1 MLFDE
6 ILGQEHL
13 KQLIQNSLEKNS
25 FPQSK
30 IIVDKDGYGGLLFAL
45 AISERLLL
53 EKGVK
58 RSDILNHPDLHFVF
72 PLFSSKD
79 LASELNKEWIS
90 YIADNK
96 FPDIVGWM
104 SASNSSG
111 SQGAIRVKEVE
122 SMHKS
127 AGLKSFYGKKKV
139 FILWGGELLMPQAA
153 NKLLKILEEP
163 PTDCYFII
171 ITRGLNEMLP
181 TIKSR
186 CQISSLSPALPELIE
201 EKIKSINPDLDA
213 KKIASASMG
222 SWGRCLAFLQEDLSS
237 FDHERDFVECLRL
250 AFKAKKNKEAVIG
263 LMTWSDKMALLKRD
277 EQKSF
282 FSYCLYLTRESLL
295 VSYGASNLST
305 FISNSDFEVEK
316 LSPFIHSKNI
326 IDIVNLL
333 EDSLYSITRNVSAKI
348 VFTTFSL
355 NITKLLAVKED

>member
-13 KQLIQNSLEKNS
+13 KQMIQSAIDKNS
-25 FPQSK
+25 FPQSN
-30 IIVDKDGYGGLLFAL
+30 IIVDKDQYGGLHFAL
-45 AISERLLL
+45 AMSEQLLFDKQNKQEDL
-53 EKGVK
+53 
-58 RSDILNHPDLHFVF
+58 LNHPDL
-72 PLFSSKD
+72 
-79 LASELNKEWIS
+79 NKEWIA
-90 YIADNK
+90 YIKNRP
-96 FPDIVGWM
+96 FPNILGWK

-111 SQGAIRVKEVE
+111 NTPLIRKPQIV

-127 AGLKSFYGKKKV
+127 AKLKSYRKNKV
-139 FILWGGELLMPQAA
+139 FILWLGELMPLAA
-153 NKLLKILEEP
+153 SNLLLKLFEEP
-163 PTDCYFII
+163 PADCYFIFI
-171 ITRGLNEMLP
+171 SKNINDVLP

-186 CQISSLSPALPELIE
+186 CQISSLSPIPIKLIE
-201 EKIKSINPDLDA
+201 EKIKSSHPDLDA
-213 KKIASASMG
+213 KKIASSSMG
-222 SWGRCLAFLQEDLSS
+222 SWGRCLGFLQEDLSS

-263 LMTWSDKMALLKRD
+263 LMTWSDKMTLLKRD

-295 VSYGASNLST
+295 ISYGASKLST

-316 LSPFIHSKNI
+316 LSPFVHSKNI

-348 VFTTFSL
+348 IFTTFSL

>member
-13 KQLIQNSLEKNS
+13 KQMIQSSIEKNG
-25 FPQSK
+25 FPQSN
-30 IIVDKDGYGGLLFAL
+30 IIVDKDQYGGLHFAL
-45 AISERLLL
+45 AISEQLLFDKQNRQGDL
-53 EKGVK
+53 
-58 RSDILNHPDLHFVF
+58 LNHPDLHFVF
-72 PLFSSKD
+72 PLFSDKD
-79 LASELNKEWIS
+79 RASELNKEWIA
-90 YIADNK
+90 YIKNMP
-96 FPDIVGWM
+96 FPNILGWK

-111 SQGAIRVKEVE
+111 NTPLIRKPQIV

-127 AGLKSFYGKKKV
+127 AKLKSYRKNKV
-139 FILWGGELLMPQAA
+139 FILWLGELMPLAA
-153 NKLLKILEEP
+153 SNLLLKLFEEP
-163 PTDCYFII
+163 PADCYFIFI
-171 ITRGLNEMLP
+171 SKNINDVLP

-186 CQISSLSPALPELIE
+186 CQISSLSPIPIKLIE
-201 EKIKSINPDLDA
+201 EKIKSLRTDLDA
-213 KKIASASMG
+213 KKLASSSIG
-222 SWGRCLAFLQEDLSS
+222 SWGRCLGFLQEDLNS

-263 LMTWSDKMALLKRD
+263 LMSWSDKMALLKRD

-295 VSYGASNLST
+295 ISYGASKLST

-348 VFTTFSL
+348 IFTTFSL